1 MQRFNS
7 NCSVFMV
14 SFQGNRFHEGQ
25 QAVNRIIFFIVFN
38 VLFDFFQRSFIFRNP
53 VTELLDFRLGRANF
67 RCNFCNIS
75 IRIFHLRTCISDIA
89 IQRRNLLPDGFIG
102 YIFCLA
108 FFKRSLLFAIILC
121 GTFEIFL
128 SFGESLLALAELR
141 FHVFKIST
149 HRIEL
154 CIRRFHFLSAQCA
167 FQLFAV
173 RFKFSFGAF
182 CSYEQPLGRVQMRFN
197 AMQSFEPSANIA
209 EAFFFMSERIL
220 LRSRLFNFF
229 AQCIKFFFA
238 QHRDIAKPI
247 FDVLDSPVCIGI
259 QVMDRHCN
267 FSVNAIAR
275 QLFKDRSAFV
285 LVALQELVELT
296 LSKHHRLSELP
307 KIKPNHAS
315 HRRFDFTLI
324 RRRNFHVLR
333 CFVLKHPSILLELI
347 RSYRAVLV
355 PAR

>member
-14 SFQGNRFHEGQ
+14 SFQGNRFQERQ
-25 QAVNRIIFFIVFN
+25 QAINRIIFFVVFN
-38 VLFDFFQRSFIFRNP
+38 VLFDFFKSAFIFRNP

-67 RCNFCNIS
+67 RCNFHDIS
-75 IRIFHLRTCISDIA
+75 VRIFHLRTCISNIA
-89 IQRRNLLPDGFIG
+89 IQRRNLLPDRFIG
-102 YIFCLA
+102 NIFCLA
-108 FFKRSLLFAIILC
+108 FFKRGLLFAIILC
-121 GTFEIFL
+121 STFEFFFG
-128 SFGESLLALAELR
+128 FGESLLALAELR

-149 HRIEL
+149 HRIVF

-167 FQLFAV
+167 FQFLAF
-173 RFKFSFGAF
+173 RFKFSFGA
-182 CSYEQPLGRVQMRFN
+182 LGFFEPIFRGIQMRFDV
-197 AMQSFEPSANIA
+197 MQSLEPRANVKQTFYI
-209 EAFFFMSERIL
+209 FVQRLF
-220 LRSRLFNFF
+220 LRSSIIDF
-229 AQCIKFFFA
+229 CIQLCKFFFA
-238 QHRDIAKPI
+238 QHRDIAKLI
-247 FDVLDSPVCIGI
+247 FDVLDSPVCTGI

-296 LSKHHRLSELP
+296 LSKHHRLGELP
-307 KIKPNHAS
+307 KIKSNHAS
-315 HRRFDFTLI
+315 HRRFDFALI

>member
-1 MQRFNS
+1 M
-7 NCSVFMV
+7 
-14 SFQGNRFHEGQ
+14 
-25 QAVNRIIFFIVFN
+25 
-38 VLFDFFQRSFIFRNP
+38 
-53 VTELLDFRLGRANF
+53 
-67 RCNFCNIS
+67 
-75 IRIFHLRTCISDIA
+75 
-89 IQRRNLLPDGFIG
+89 
-102 YIFCLA
+102 
-108 FFKRSLLFAIILC
+108 
-121 GTFEIFL
+121 
-128 SFGESLLALAELR
+128 ALAELR

-154 CIRRFHFLSAQCA
+154 CIRRFHFLSTQCA
-167 FQLFAV
+167 FQFLAV

-197 AMQSFEPSANIA
+197 AMQSLEPRANVKQTFYI
-209 EAFFFMSERIL
+209 FVQRLF
-220 LRSRLFNFF
+220 LRSSSIDF
-229 AQCIKFFFA
+229 CIQLCKFFFA

-247 FDVLDSPVCIGI
+247 FNVFDSPVCVGI

-285 LVALQELVELT
+285 LVALQELVELP
-296 LSKHHRLSELP
+296 LSKHHRLGELP